1 MAFITLFTTGAE
13 PKTYELNKPRIVV
26 GRDSRC
32 DVHIDNLAISKQ
44 HCEFVHEGDAF
55 ILRDLNSSNKT
66 FMNGE
71 EIKEHKLKDGEE
83 AILGP
88 YRLKFTNPQNA
99 APKSADIPTASDGFE
114 PTLQLPPDMIRKKIA
129 EMQAEKASSAHSN
142 EAVKVMTAKD
152 YAAQASPPAPADAKK
167 ANMVATIFIL
177 AIVLVVVANVLIFIV
192 FK

>member
-1 MAFITLFTTGAE
+1 MAFLTLITSGAE
-13 PKTYELNKPRIVV
+13 AKTYELNKPRIVV

-32 DVHIDNLAISKQ
+32 DIHIDNLAISKQ
-44 HCEFVHEGDAF
+44 HCEFVHEGDAY

-66 FMNGE
+66 FIAGE

-88 YRLKFTNPQNA
+88 YRIKFTNPQNS
-99 APKSADIPTASDGFE
+99 PPRSADIPTASDGFE

-129 EMQAEKASSAHSN
+129 EMQAEKASSAKN
-142 EAVKVMTAKD
+142 EAPKVMTAKD
-152 YAAQASPPAPADAKK
+152 YAAQAGGPAPEAESK
-167 ANMVATIFIL
+167 NSSMVAMIFIA
-177 AIVLVVVANVLIFIV
+177 AIVLVIVVNVVIFVV